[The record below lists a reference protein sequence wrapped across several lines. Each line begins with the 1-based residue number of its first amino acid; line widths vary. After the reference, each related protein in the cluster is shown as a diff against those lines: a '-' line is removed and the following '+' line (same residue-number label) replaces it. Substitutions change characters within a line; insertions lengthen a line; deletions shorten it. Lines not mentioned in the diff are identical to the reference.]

1 MVTPTGEICAN
12 EIRRFCCYKFA
23 NQIIACLTER
33 NVATKMNQRGD
44 KKQPKQQLVG
54 RKSHK
59 KRPQKKKNFVKTI
72 AKRATAMKLYS

>member
-1 MVTPTGEICAN
+1 MEKYQIKLVVTPTGEICAN

-44 KKQPKQQLVG
+44 KKTKATT
-54 RKSHK
+54 
-59 KRPQKKKNFVKTI
+59 KTTC
-72 AKRATAMKLYS
+72 R